1 MAHSRSRLGQKNLLA
16 SPAVPSPS
24 RRRVTRSQSR
34 ELDQAPKLSKN
45 HHTAPS
51 HPSNGRNKWGQNK
64 GLSTVVEESPF
75 RSPHKPGV
83 RYGNAV
89 IPESPEDVV
98 NISGTTI
105 LPSEPDNDLDPEMM
119 LEVLPDLERAG
130 RNLLDFLAPSTANPV
145 NIVNKAKQLGDP
157 RNTESRRLR
166 RLITNLDE
174 EVKFYGN
181 ETYLDA
187 ERLGIIFF
195 SALAGRRGGVQK
207 DWSPNPVVHM
217 ANCARFAAEILLANV
232 GTNSPKRA
240 IANVEA
246 LFPKPFM
253 DDLVEDDEAK
263 AAGDSSLE
271 KDTFDLALEIRT
283 QALIIQLED
292 HQDDPQFDAKNAVR
306 TAFFVGTSRTAA
318 LRGFNL
324 PIFGGESGALPA
336 QYRDIAQD
344 RFNEILLSE
353 RGDGSFDVEELK
365 GAYRWPRFVL
375 RAAQWIRK
383 RTAEISNDLENH
395 MSAQDVHDAF
405 FTSKHPS
412 FTSTVGG
419 SEGEPST
426 VEEAEEEPNESEV
439 GEPAVSE
446 SAERPQDSRPS
457 PRDREKG
464 RRLSKPSF
472 LNALSIQRIA
482 QRQERLRSATETS
495 DSRRHSDIGLASQ
508 QAPEQSSS
516 SRRQT
521 LPARPDRPPQAD
533 EPREIPASPE
543 DSPTLLHGEDEFTIG
558 VDTHLAIGNEGTQLE
573 KSHSPPVRRTRTPPQ
588 RHRPSRALSQ
598 DVWHSIK
605 MGSFREASSSPS
617 RIAPPAF
624 IDRQHNA
631 ERVSPI
637 SQDVEAQSA
646 VGRVEA
652 RVSRKRAREV
662 SEESEGDEEEEFSNY
677 TGQADIDRRRAEKP
691 RPVGN
696 KRQRVEEP
704 EPEQEQEQV
713 SDDDDLDE
721 SIQASPRRRQPGWV
735 PSRQASRDYLHSVNS
750 SSSHQRWSPAEDKRL
765 LRLIEE
771 LGCGWARIARQNEA
785 LPLKTGEARIEG
797 RNQVQLKDRAR
808 NLKIKFLRESIPLPR
823 NFDKVT
829 MKAKDYD
836 MLEKRGIDVPRP

>member
-1 MAHSRSRLGQKNLLA
+1 
-16 SPAVPSPS
+16 
-24 RRRVTRSQSR
+24 
-34 ELDQAPKLSKN
+34 
-45 HHTAPS
+45 
-51 HPSNGRNKWGQNK
+51 
-64 GLSTVVEESPF
+64 
-75 RSPHKPGV
+75 
-83 RYGNAV
+83 
-89 IPESPEDVV
+89 
-98 NISGTTI
+98 
-105 LPSEPDNDLDPEMM
+105 
-119 LEVLPDLERAG
+119 
-130 RNLLDFLAPSTANPV
+130 
-145 NIVNKAKQLGDP
+145 
-157 RNTESRRLR
+157 
-166 RLITNLDE
+166 
-174 EVKFYGN
+174 
-181 ETYLDA
+181 
-187 ERLGIIFF
+187 
-195 SALAGRRGGVQK
+195 
-207 DWSPNPVVHM
+207 M

-439 GEPAVSE
+439 GEPA
-446 SAERPQDSRPS
+446 
-457 PRDREKG
+457 
-464 RRLSKPSF
+464 
-472 LNALSIQRIA
+472 
-482 QRQERLRSATETS
+482 
-495 DSRRHSDIGLASQ
+495 

-704 EPEQEQEQV
+704 EPEQEQEQP
-713 SDDDDLDE
+713 
-721 SIQASPRRRQPGWV
+721 ASQQG
-735 PSRQASRDYLHSVNS
+735 L
-750 SSSHQRWSPAEDKRL
+750 SPFRK
-765 LRLIEE
+765 LII
-771 LGCGWARIARQNEA
+771 LAPALVACG
-785 LPLKTGEARIEG
+785 G
-797 RNQVQLKDRAR
+797 
-808 NLKIKFLRESIPLPR
+808 
-823 NFDKVT
+823 
-829 MKAKDYD
+829 
-836 MLEKRGIDVPRP
+836 